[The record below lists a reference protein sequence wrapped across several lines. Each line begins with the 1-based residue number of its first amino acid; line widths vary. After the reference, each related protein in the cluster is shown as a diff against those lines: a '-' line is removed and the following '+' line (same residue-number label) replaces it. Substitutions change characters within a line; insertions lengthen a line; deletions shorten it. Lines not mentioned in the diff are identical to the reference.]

1 MDKKLTKEEVRTPDK
16 MTLILD
22 RIAIWTGKNVVMVAG
37 VVISLLVLG
46 GAFSVFDYFKTKKEN
61 ELQSEMSRIERQYTD
76 KKTKFKEALQAEN
89 IKAPAATKKE
99 TLKQE
104 TPMPALVK
112 ATGDLEKDYGSE
124 VTGFQDLVVKNPKS
138 KAAQMSAIYLAEI
151 YSEYKQPEK
160 AIETLNKV
168 VPKNDASDILSA
180 LAVNLKAG
188 LLADQGN
195 CPQAVDIWQSIIQQK
210 KADYLHGEA
219 KLRSAVCYEKMN
231 DSTKAEQFYTE
242 LSKSTVSKDEPE
254 DKAVTED
261 AKKYLRLLKMRASEG
276 T

>member
-22 RIAIWTGKNVVMVAG
+22 KMAFWMGKNVVLVASL
-37 VVISLLVLG
+37 VIGLLVIG

-61 ELQSEMSRIERQYTD
+61 DLQSEMSKIERQYTD

-99 TLKQE
+99 TP
-104 TPMPALVK
+104 TPVLVK

-124 VTGFQDLVVKNPKS
+124 VTGFQDLVAKNPNS
-138 KAAQMSAIYLAEI
+138 KAAQMSAIYLADI
-151 YSEYKQPEK
+151 YSDYKQPEK
-160 AIETLNKV
+160 AIDALNKV

-195 CPQAVDIWQSIIQQK
+195 CPQAIDIWQNIIKQK
-210 KADYLHGEA
+210 KADFLHGEA

-231 DSTKAEQFYTE
+231 DSVKAEQFYTE
-242 LSKSTVSKDEPE
+242 LSKSTISKDEPE